1 MSIVTRICGRCKVD
15 RPLDDFYVQA
25 EARAS
30 ARAGKKRKMPC
41 RQCARDYAQKKRA
54 PKQAYVDKVK
64 SESGCVDCGLRPK
77 VLQVLEFDHRSDQE
91 KHFDVSDRMTSGG
104 MESFI
109 AEINKCDIVCANC
122 HRVRTV
128 AKNQF
133 GRAFGGGRVT
143 MAQVFK
149 DQRDGLGHLWS
160 VKDVTDAST
169 VSDAARLQPALF

>member
-15 RPLDDFYVQA
+15 RPLDDFYIQA
-25 EARAS
+25 EARA
-30 ARAGKKRKMPC
+30 AVRRGKKTKMPC
-41 RQCARDYAQKKRA
+41 RHCQRAYAQMKRA

-64 SESGCVDCGLRPK
+64 TASGCVDCGLRPT
-77 VLQVLEFDHRSDQE
+77 VLQVLEFDHRQDEE
-91 KHFDVSDRMTSGG
+91 KLFDVSDRMTSGS

-109 AEINKCDIVCANC
+109 AEIAKCDIVCANC
-122 HRVRTV
+122 HRIRTV
-128 AKNQF
+128 TKNQF
-133 GRAFGGGRVT
+133 GAAFGGSRVT

-160 VKDVTDAST
+160 VQDVAGASP